1 MHGTLNDQ
9 SLIYL
14 QIARMLEDD
23 ILRGVYREEEQV
35 PSTNELARGYNINP
49 ATAAKGINLLV
60 DGGIV
65 YKKRGIGMFVA
76 SGAVQKLK
84 EKQAHNCLLF
94 THHPGAQHEET
105 EPPIYF
111 SQEEKEF
118 MKASGISHFNLHLPL
133 DQINPSSPSISLAK
147 TIGAVPYGQFFEEG
161 GAVMGF
167 VSEILRQPMSCK
179 IVHLML

>member
-60 DGGIV
+60 DEGV
-65 YKKRGIGMFVA
+65 LYKRRGIGMFVA
-76 SGAVQKLK
+76 
-84 EKQAHNCLLF
+84 
-94 THHPGAQHEET
+94 PGAAAA
-105 EPPIYF
+105 IAARR
-111 SQEEKEF
+111 
-118 MKASGISHFNLHLPL
+118 KAAFYQDYVIA
-133 DQINPSSPSISLAK
+133 LAK
-147 TIGAVPYGQFFEEG
+147 EAASLGIGAEEL
-161 GAVMGF
+161 AQMVRRAA
-167 VSEILRQPMSCK
+167 EQK
-179 IVHLML
+179 ED